1 MNSENCLQAMKKT
14 GCFKHAISLKL
25 PIMMRLGLNNIW
37 QNGQL
42 SAYNL
47 YSTTENYIQ
56 VYVNI
61 ELTVLCYG
69 NKARAMFIFTY
80 KGKK

>member
-1 MNSENCLQAMKKT
+1 M
-14 GCFKHAISLKL
+14 
-25 PIMMRLGLNNIW
+25 
-37 QNGQL
+37 
-42 SAYNL
+42 
-47 YSTTENYIQ
+47 Q
-56 VYVNI
+56 VNVNI